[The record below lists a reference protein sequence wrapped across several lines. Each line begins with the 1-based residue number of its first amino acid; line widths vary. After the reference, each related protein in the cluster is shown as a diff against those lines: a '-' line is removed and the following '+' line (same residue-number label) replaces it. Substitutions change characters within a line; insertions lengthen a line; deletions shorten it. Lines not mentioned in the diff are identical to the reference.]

1 MKSTDHPQPAELT
14 GRFDRRALLVGTGA
28 AALGALSVPLLSQ
41 FSHGRAAVFL
51 ASGQHYDGPLV
62 ETIRDGLLATGF
74 DKEWVRGRSVL
85 LKPNMVEPARKS
97 PHMTTNPA
105 IVRAVTEVFRGWD
118 ARVKVGEAPG
128 HVRDTEMALVESSL
142 GEALDAD
149 KIPFADLNYEEVRWV
164 KNESRV
170 SPLQGL
176 YFPRAIM
183 EAELVVSLP
192 KLKTHHW
199 VGMTASL
206 KNLYGTLPGIMYGWP
221 KNVLHHAG
229 IPETVVDIN
238 ASLTKTIAIVDG
250 IECMEGDGPIMGTR
264 KHLGLL
270 AVGTNL
276 TAVDATCARVMGFD
290 PAEISYLQLAAG
302 RLGPI
307 RESLIVQRGE
317 RWEALVSP
325 FTILDRPHLRR
336 IQVRQPGVLTS

>member
-1 MKSTDHPQPAELT
+1 MKSTEQLQPTET
-14 GRFDRRALLVGTGA
+14 TDRFDRRALLVGTGA
-28 AALGALSVPLLSQ
+28 AALGALSVPLLGRMSG
-41 FSHGRAAVFL
+41 GRAAVFL
-51 ASGQHYDGPLV
+51 ASGQRYDGPLV
-62 ETIRDGLLATGF
+62 ETIRHGLLATGF
-74 DKEWVRGRSVL
+74 DKDWVRGRSVL

-97 PHMTTNPA
+97 PQMTTNPA
-105 IVRAVTEVFRGWD
+105 IVRAVTEVFRSWD

-183 EAELVVSLP
+183 EADLVVSLP

-199 VGMTASL
+199 VGMTCSL
-206 KNLYGTLPGIMYGWP
+206 KNMYGTLPGIMYGWP

-238 ASLTKTIAIVDG
+238 ASLTKTITVVDG
-250 IECMEGDGPIMGTR
+250 IECMEGDGPIMGTA
-264 KHLGLL
+264 KHLGLI

-307 RESLIVQRGE
+307 REDLIAQRGE
-317 RWEALVSP
+317 RWQALVSP

-336 IQVRQPGVLTS
+336 IQVRQPGMLTS